1 MSKSV
6 NVRAIVPASERPPR
20 LAALNFSLAAAHVL
34 ANLFQFFLLPLYLLP
49 QSMAWSFALIPLA
62 ACNNSFWAL
71 IHESIHDVL
80 DSSRRVNAAAGRL
93 LAVFFGSPFRLL
105 RLTHL
110 SHHKFNRS
118 LKERGTEIYDPQKTS
133 KGKARL
139 SHFGQILG
147 GLYLSEVFT
156 PLLFLLPRR
165 LFHDL
170 ARRMPDPESRHEQ
183 WLARN
188 LMNASVFREIRIDAA
203 AIFIF
208 FALSALCYRE
218 HEWLFA
224 AIILSR
230 AFFISFLDNVYH
242 YATPL
247 NRSSSGYNLRLP
259 KLLSSLILNFNLHG
273 VHHIYP
279 YLPWTRLPEFLAH
292 HGALYDHGYFTAA
305 ARQLRGPVPL
315 SEVGI
320 GRAETIPSAE
330 SAV

>member
-1 MSKSV
+1 MPTSA
-6 NVRAIVPASERPPR
+6 NALATAAAAERRAR

-34 ANLFQFFLLPLYLLP
+34 ANLFQFFVLPLYLLP
-49 QSMAWSFALIPLA
+49 KSMAWSLALIPLA
-62 ACNNSFWAL
+62 ASNNSFWAL
-71 IHESIHDVL
+71 IHESIHDLL
-80 DSSRRVNAAAGRL
+80 DSSRRLNDAAGRL

-118 LKERGTEIYDPQKTS
+118 LKERGTEIYDPQATS
-133 KGKARL
+133 KIKAQLR
-139 SHFGQILG
+139 HFGQILG
-147 GLYLSEVFT
+147 GLYLSEVLT

-188 LMNASVFREIRIDAA
+188 LTDARAFREIRIDGAA
-203 AIFIF
+203 TLIV
-208 FALSALCYRE
+208 FALSAFCYRG

-224 AIILSR
+224 AILLSR

-242 YATPL
+242 YGTPL
-247 NRSSSGYNLRLP
+247 NRASSGYNLRLP
-259 KLLSSLILNFNLHG
+259 KFLSSLILNFNLHG
-273 VHHIYP
+273 VHHVYP
-279 YLPWTRLPEFLAH
+279 YLPWTRLPEFLVRQ
-292 HGALYDHGYFTAA
+292 GAFYDQGYFTAA

-315 SEVGI
+315 PEIGS
-320 GRAETIPSAE
+320 GRAKTVPSPE
-330 SAV
+330 STV